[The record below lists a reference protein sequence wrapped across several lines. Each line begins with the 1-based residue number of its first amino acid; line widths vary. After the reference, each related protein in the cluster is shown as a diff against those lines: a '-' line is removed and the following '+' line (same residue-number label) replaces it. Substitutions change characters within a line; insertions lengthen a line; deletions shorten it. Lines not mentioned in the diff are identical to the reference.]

1 MVKIMGK
8 IIIEIMEKTMDIIKD
23 KTMDVNSFLYFILF
37 KL

>member
-1 MVKIMGK
+1 MGK